1 MKGPVRI
8 TVAEP
13 SVILRSGI
21 ISVLKRIGAIH
32 AEVFELGEIDRLA
45 DTLHW
50 QRPDILLINPALP
63 GSFSPARLRKE
74 SANPELK
81 CVALQFSLLDASAL
95 KEYDETI
102 SLYDTAEQIA
112 DKITKLVR
120 QPSAEKRPEPLSQR
134 EKEVVV
140 EVIRGL
146 TNKQIADKLCLSTH
160 TIITH
165 RRNIAAKL
173 GIHSPAGLTIYAI
186 VNKLVDLEEL
196 KNLPTSGAGPSEP

>member
-1 MKGPVRI
+1 MKRPLRI

-13 SVILRSGI
+13 SVILRGGI
-21 ISVLKRIGAIH
+21 ISVLKQTNAIH
-32 AEVFELGEIDRLA
+32 AEVFELGEIDRLT
-45 DTLHW
+45 DVLRW
-50 QRPDILLINPALP
+50 QRPDILLINPGLL
-63 GSFSPARLRKE
+63 GVSSLSRLRKE
-74 SANPELK
+74 TANPELK
-81 CVALQFSLLDASAL
+81 CVALSFSLLDASVL
-95 KEYDETI
+95 KEYDGTI

-112 DKITKLVR
+112 DKITRLV
-120 QPSAEKRPEPLSQR
+120 QEPAAEKRPEALSQR

-173 GIHSPAGLTIYAI
+173 GIHSSAGLTIYAI
-186 VNKLVDLEEL
+186 VNKLVDLDEL
-196 KNLPTSGAGPSEP
+196 KMEG

>member
-1 MKGPVRI
+1 MKRPIRI

-13 SVILRSGI
+13 SVILRGGI
-21 ISVLKRIGAIH
+21 ISVLKQTNAIH
-32 AEVFELGEIDRLA
+32 AEVFELGEIDRLT
-45 DTLHW
+45 DVLRW
-50 QRPDILLINPALP
+50 QRPDILLINPGLL
-63 GSFSPARLRKE
+63 GVSSLSRLRKE
-74 SANPELK
+74 TANPEMK
-81 CVALQFSLLDASAL
+81 CVALSFSLLDASVL
-95 KEYDETI
+95 KEYDGTI

-112 DKITKLVR
+112 EKITRLV
-120 QPSAEKRPEPLSQR
+120 QEPAAEKRPESLSQR

-173 GIHSPAGLTIYAI
+173 GIHSSAGLTIYAI
-186 VNKLVDLEEL
+186 VNKLVDLDEL
-196 KNLPTSGAGPSEP
+196 KMEG

>member
-1 MKGPVRI
+1 MKRPLRI

-13 SVILRSGI
+13 SVILRGGI
-21 ISVLKRIGAIH
+21 ISVLKQTNAIH
-32 AEVFELGEIDRLA
+32 AEVFELGEIDRLT
-45 DTLHW
+45 DVLRW
-50 QRPDILLINPALP
+50 QRPDILLINPGLL
-63 GSFSPARLRKE
+63 GVSSLSRLRKE
-74 SANPELK
+74 TANPEMK
-81 CVALQFSLLDASAL
+81 CVALSFSLLDASVL
-95 KEYDETI
+95 KEYDGTI

-112 DKITKLVR
+112 DKITRLV
-120 QPSAEKRPEPLSQR
+120 QEPAAEKRPEALSQR

-173 GIHSPAGLTIYAI
+173 GIHSSAGLTIYAI
-186 VNKLVDLEEL
+186 VNKLVDLDEL
-196 KNLPTSGAGPSEP
+196 KMEG